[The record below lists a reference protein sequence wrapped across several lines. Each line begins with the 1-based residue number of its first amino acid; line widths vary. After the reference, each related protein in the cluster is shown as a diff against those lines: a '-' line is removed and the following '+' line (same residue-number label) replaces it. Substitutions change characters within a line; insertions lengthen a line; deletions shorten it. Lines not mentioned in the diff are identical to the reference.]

1 MWVRIHICAH
11 YVFQFF
17 VQLNSSVVNVQLRL
31 IEFVRYHSDNDI
43 VARTMNSKKILVLVM
58 LYNNI
63 KTTNYIA
70 YVSKKHG
77 KFPLKFH
84 VSKHIYNVV
93 WFVILLIACFWRDY
107 FQSVIE
113 NDHTY
118 MFCLLSSNIVDGH
131 VFLCCV
137 NVNRCCFYHSF

>member
-17 VQLNSSVVNVQLRL
+17 VQLNSSVVNVQLQL

-43 VARTMNSKKILVLVM
+43 VVKTMNSKKILVLVM

-63 KTTNYIA
+63 KTTNYIG
-70 YVSKKHG
+70 YVSEKHG

-84 VSKHIYNVV
+84 VSKHIYK
-93 WFVILLIACFWRDY
+93 
-107 FQSVIE
+107 
-113 NDHTY
+113 
-118 MFCLLSSNIVDGH
+118 M
-131 VFLCCV
+131 
-137 NVNRCCFYHSF
+137 